1 MIGIYLI
8 TNKVNGKK
16 YVGQSID
23 IERRWKSHIIAS
35 KKSELL
41 IYRAMRKYG
50 IDNFDFSILEECSVD
65 KLDEREIYWI
75 SELDTYNNGYNM
87 TIGGEG
93 HSLYLDPKE
102 REQKKKEVARRSGKK
117 YRDSHKEER
126 RELQR
131 KYRKNNP
138 DYVKKW
144 EEKHKEERTIMW
156 RERARRLR
164 MENREEFNRKQR
176 EYRMKKKLKNN
187 INTL

>member
-35 KKSELL
+35 KKSELH
-41 IYRAMRKYG
+41 IHRAIRKYG

-87 TIGGEG
+87 TIGGKG
-93 HSLYLDPKE
+93 HNLYLDPKE
-102 REQKKKEVARRSGKK
+102 R
-117 YRDSHKEER
+117 YR
-126 RELQR
+126 
-131 KYRKNNP
+131 
-138 DYVKKW
+138 
-144 EEKHKEERTIMW
+144 
-156 RERARRLR
+156 RAR
-164 MENREEFNRKQR
+164 
-176 EYRMKKKLKNN
+176 
-187 INTL
+187 

>member
-23 IERRWKSHIIAS
+23 IEKRWKDHIRDS
-35 KKSELL
+35 KKSEYT
-41 IYRAMRKYG
+41 IHKAIRKYG
-50 IDNFDFSILEECSVD
+50 VENFEFSVLEECPVD

-87 TIGGEG
+87 TLGGEG
-93 HSLYLDPKE
+93 HILYLDPKE
-102 REQKKKEVARRSGKK
+102 RDQKKKEVARRSGKK
-117 YRDSHKEER
+117 YRDSHKEKR

-131 KYRKNNP
+131 RYRKNHP
-138 DYVKKW
+138 DYDRKW
-144 EEKHKEERTIMW
+144 EENHKEERSRMW

-164 MENREEFNRKQR
+164 ME
-176 EYRMKKKLKNN
+176 KKVKSMEIHIDIEVPLW
-187 INTL
+187 

>member
-23 IERRWKSHIIAS
+23 IEGRWKSHITAS
-35 KKSELL
+35 KKSELH

-65 KLDEREIYWI
+65 KLNEREIYWI

-87 TIGGEG
+87 TIGGKG
-93 HSLYLDPKE
+93 HNLYLDPKE
-102 REQKKKEVARRSGKK
+102 REQKKKEVARRSSKK

-144 EEKHKEERTIMW
+144 EENHKEERTIMW

-176 EYRMKKKLKNN
+176 EYRMKKKLKND

>member
-23 IERRWKSHIIAS
+23 IEKRWKDHIRDS
-35 KKSELL
+35 KKSEYT
-41 IYRAMRKYG
+41 IHKAIRKYG
-50 IDNFDFSILEECSVD
+50 VENFEFSVLEECSVD

-75 SELDTYNNGYNM
+75 SELDTFNNGYNM
-87 TIGGEG
+87 TLGGEG
-93 HSLYLDPKE
+93 HILYLDPKE
-102 REQKKKEVARRSGKK
+102 RDQKKKEVARRSGKK

-131 KYRKNNP
+131 RYRKNHP
-138 DYVKKW
+138 DYDRKW
-144 EEKHKEERTIMW
+144 EENHKEERSRMW

-164 MENREEFNRKQR
+164 MEKKVKS
-176 EYRMKKKLKNN
+176 MKIHIDIEVPLW
-187 INTL
+187 

>member
-23 IERRWKSHIIAS
+23 IEERWKSHIWES
-35 KKSELL
+35 KKSEY
-41 IYRAMRKYG
+41 IIHRAMRKYG

-65 KLDEREIYWI
+65 KLNEREIYWI

-93 HSLYLDPKE
+93 HLLYLDPKE
-102 REQKKKEVARRSGKK
+102 REQKKKEAAIRRSKK

-144 EEKHKEERTIMW
+144 EEKHKEERRIMW

-164 MENREEFNRKQR
+164 ME
-176 EYRMKKKLKNN
+176 KKLKNN
-187 INTL
+187 INTIDNI

>member
-23 IERRWKSHIIAS
+23 IEERWKRHIIAS
-35 KKSELL
+35 KKSELV

-87 TIGGEG
+87 TIGGKG
-93 HSLYLDPKE
+93 HNLYLDPKE
-102 REQKKKEVARRSGKK
+102 REQKKKEIARRSSKK

-144 EEKHKEERTIMW
+144 EENHKEERTIMW

-164 MENREEFNRKQR
+164 ME
-176 EYRMKKKLKNN
+176 KKLKND